1 MAAYRSDLNMSTTL
15 FLNTR
20 NLSSIYASLD
30 RFSAH
35 IEWWPAVLQTYNM
48 HTHTL
53 THTHDC
59 TIPSSVKREMYCCS
73 DLRQTMRL
81 YSRQLHCKRKKTQVQ
96 RGEIRLF
103 LIAKGY
109 RLIHWMKALKQATV
123 TLQNTTKKDTVK
135 FPRKKCHSIRKKA
148 YIWKST
154 GGGAYLHHDQVSRDS
169 TKTNACRPPHSGCLK
184 MFYKRAVNK
193 ERALDVP
200 IFHFSLSKRR
210 YS

>member
-35 IEWWPAVLQTYNM
+35 IEWWPAVLQTYNT

-73 DLRQTMRL
+73 DLRQMMRL

-135 FPRKKCHSIRKKA
+135 FPRKKCHSFNQKKG
-148 YIWKST
+148 IHMKEHRRGSVFTPWSSVPW
-154 GGGAYLHHDQVSRDS
+154 LHKNKRVSASSFR
-169 TKTNACRPPHSGCLK
+169 
-184 MFYKRAVNK
+184 MFKNV
-193 ERALDVP
+193 LQT
-200 IFHFSLSKRR
+200 SC
-210 YS
+210 

>member
-1 MAAYRSDLNMSTTL
+1 MRLSIGSQHTSSD
-15 FLNTR
+15 
-20 NLSSIYASLD
+20 D
-30 RFSAH
+30 RPCCRH
-35 IEWWPAVLQTYNM
+35 TICT

-135 FPRKKCHSIRKKA
+135 FPRKKCHSFNQKKG
-148 YIWKST
+148 IHMKEHRRGSVFTPWSSVPW
-154 GGGAYLHHDQVSRDS
+154 LHKNKRVSASSFR
-169 TKTNACRPPHSGCLK
+169 
-184 MFYKRAVNK
+184 MFKNV
-193 ERALDVP
+193 LQM
-200 IFHFSLSKRR
+200 SC
-210 YS
+210 